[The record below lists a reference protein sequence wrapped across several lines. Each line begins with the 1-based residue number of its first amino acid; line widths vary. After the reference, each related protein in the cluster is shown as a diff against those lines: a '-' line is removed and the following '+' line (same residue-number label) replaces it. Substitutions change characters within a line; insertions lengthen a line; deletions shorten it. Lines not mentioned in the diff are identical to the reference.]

1 VSGCGEVVIGDSTL
15 QVQSGA
21 VGAMVGAER
30 EPKVPAAD
38 CRRAIDHT

>member
-1 VSGCGEVVIGDSTL
+1 MIGDSTL

-30 EPKVPAAD
+30 EPKVPTAD
-38 CRRAIDHT
+38 CRPTSYRP